1 MLKLR
6 GRGRSAVVR
15 ARFGFVAV
23 AALVAGLTSFP
34 VLGESA
40 ASAAPTPAP
49 TGTVITTASTAFGTA
64 LVVGSGP
71 YAGFSLYMITSDHG
85 TTFDCTATP
94 VTGPNGPQL
103 CAGQSNDTNAE
114 WPAITTTGAPIAG
127 PGVSQGLLGTVTRT
141 FEGVGGVGPSVTQQQ
156 ITYAGHP
163 LYLFDQA
170 PGQVTGEGWDEASLP
185 PWMGVWSL
193 VAPSGLALPWTGTLT
208 TTTIGGQT
216 VLATPMFTGVGWI
229 DFPVYSY
236 SKDTPWHSA
245 CTGSC
250 AISWPAMLTSGIP
263 GVSHGL
269 PPWKVGLLR
278 SPAGTQVSYDGKPL
292 YLYGDEGAT
301 MTAAGVPEAT
311 GSGNGL
317 SLAGGTFAL
326 ITLPPAGGGPGIPA
340 VPSTTAT
347 GPGTVITATTTPF
360 GKALVVGSG
369 QYAGYSLYMI
379 TSDNET
385 TFGCTATPVTLP
397 FGLGPALCTGQSDDT
412 NAEWPAITTTGAPIA
427 GPGVSQGLL
436 GTVTRTFE
444 GVGGVGP
451 SVTQQQITYAGHPL
465 YLFDRA
471 PGQVTGEGWDEPGL
485 PPWMGVWS
493 LVAPSGQA
501 LPWAGTLTTTTID
514 GRRVLAT
521 PMLTQ
526 AGWFDFPVYSYSKDN
541 PWHSACTG
549 SCAMAW
555 PALLTS
561 GHPGVTNWL
570 SPWSVGT
577 VRTAAGTQVSYH
589 GKPLYLF
596 GGEGIT
602 MSAAGAFEV
611 TGSGNGLSVA
621 GGTFTLVSP

>member
-85 TTFDCTATP
+85 TTFGCTATP

-103 CAGQSNDTNAE
+103 CAGQSN
-114 WPAITTTGAPIAG
+114 
-127 PGVSQGLLGTVTRT
+127 
-141 FEGVGGVGPSVTQQQ
+141 
-156 ITYAGHP
+156 
-163 LYLFDQA
+163 
-170 PGQVTGEGWDEASLP
+170 
-185 PWMGVWSL
+185 
-193 VAPSGLALPWTGTLT
+193 
-208 TTTIGGQT
+208 
-216 VLATPMFTGVGWI
+216 
-229 DFPVYSY
+229 
-236 SKDTPWHSA
+236 
-245 CTGSC
+245 
-250 AISWPAMLTSGIP
+250 
-263 GVSHGL
+263 
-269 PPWKVGLLR
+269 
-278 SPAGTQVSYDGKPL
+278 
-292 YLYGDEGAT
+292 
-301 MTAAGVPEAT
+301 
-311 GSGNGL
+311 
-317 SLAGGTFAL
+317 
-326 ITLPPAGGGPGIPA
+326 
-340 VPSTTAT
+340 
-347 GPGTVITATTTPF
+347 
-360 GKALVVGSG
+360 
-369 QYAGYSLYMI
+369 
-379 TSDNET
+379 
-385 TFGCTATPVTLP
+385 
-397 FGLGPALCTGQSDDT
+397 DT